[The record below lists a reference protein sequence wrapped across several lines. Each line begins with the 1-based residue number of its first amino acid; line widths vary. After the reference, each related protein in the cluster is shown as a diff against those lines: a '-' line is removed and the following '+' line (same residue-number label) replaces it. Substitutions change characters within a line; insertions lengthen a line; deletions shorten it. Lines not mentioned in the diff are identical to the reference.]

1 MFSAFHPFLD
11 WALLGQ
17 KALIF
22 LLSPCFPFL
31 CSWAFWL
38 LNLPYHFIMSAIA
51 LPLLSF
57 LVIPWAYR
65 PVLLL
70 CSPLLHQSFAR
81 GVLSPLFISLPLLG
95 FIGEHSCCA
104 SPFHYFIPRASLTRL
119 PHFYLFY
126 FHGLFAK
133 FFGFFD
139 LITIS
144 LLLITFRAYWPLSR
158 PIEFTNL
165 FLKLP

>member
-1 MFSAFHPFLD
+1 MFIFCGVKDVWAFGLMFSAFHPFLD

-70 CSPLLHQSFAR
+70 CQPTSSSIFCS

-95 FIGEHSCCA
+95 FIGEHSCCG
-104 SPFHYFIPRASLTRL
+104 PL
-119 PHFYLFY
+119 PM
-126 FHGLFAK
+126 
-133 FFGFFD
+133 
-139 LITIS
+139 
-144 LLLITFRAYWPLSR
+144 YWLGTSMWCPGPLHA
-158 PIEFTNL
+158 PLCLNL
-165 FLKLP
+165 FLSGLYTISTASMFV